1 MQTRTSTTLVRI
13 ERNMGWLAR
22 FTSLV
27 AEHHDSHDYGL
38 VVVVVVVVG
47 SAIVLHA
54 YILYLYNLES
64 D

>member
-1 MQTRTSTTLVRI
+1 MV
-13 ERNMGWLAR
+13 WLAR

-38 VVVVVVVVG
+38 VVVVVD

>member
-1 MQTRTSTTLVRI
+1 
-13 ERNMGWLAR
+13 MGWLAR

-38 VVVVVVVVG
+38 VVVVVG

>member
-1 MQTRTSTTLVRI
+1 
-13 ERNMGWLAR
+13 MGWLAR

-38 VVVVVVVVG
+38 VVVVVVVVVVG

-54 YILYLYNLES
+54 YILY
-64 D
+64 